1 MAQRRGPRLI
11 LASGSPR
18 RKALLRQLGVAYMVK
33 PSHIPED
40 STQKIPKRLVEELAL
55 RKAEATVKQLQG
67 APLPSPPPHRGEG
80 GRRPG
85 EGNAV
90 WVLGADTVVVLRRK
104 ILGKPTD
111 VKDAYR
117 MLYRLSNSIHQ
128 VYTGVAL
135 VEANGPRRWVTHAV
149 SHVRMKKMPLDQ
161 ILRLSQKHLDKAGA
175 YAIQDRN
182 DPYAHLVKGSYE
194 NVVGLP
200 LEVTAELLQRA
211 GFETRK
217 WKSKMEGEKRK
228 TKNEK

>member
-1 MAQRRGPRLI
+1 MASRRGPRLI

-18 RKALLRQLGVAYMVK
+18 RKALLRQLGVSYTVK

-40 STQKIPKRLVEELAL
+40 STQRIPKRLVEELAL
-55 RKAEATVKQLQG
+55 RKAEATAAMVKTG
-67 APLPSPPPHRGEG
+67 
-80 GRRPG
+80 
-85 EGNAV
+85 
-90 WVLGADTVVVLRRK
+90 WILGADTVVVLGRK
-104 ILGKPTD
+104 ILGKPKD
-111 VKDAYR
+111 LKDAYR

-135 VEANGPRRWVTHAV
+135 IEASGSRRWVSHAV

-182 DPYAHLVKGSYE
+182 DPYAYLIKGSYE

-200 LEVTAELLQRA
+200 LDVTRELLRKA
-211 GFETRK
+211 GFKIRT
-217 WKSKMEGEKRK
+217 
-228 TKNEK
+228 

>member
-18 RKALLRQLGVAYMVK
+18 RKALLRQLGVSYTVK
-33 PSHIPED
+33 ASHVSED
-40 STQKIPKRLVEELAL
+40 SNQAIPRRLVEELAL
-55 RKAEATVKQLQG
+55 RKAEATAKLLASLG
-67 APLPSPPPHRGEG
+67 RGIKGEG
-80 GRRPG
+80 T
-85 EGNAV
+85 AV
-90 WVLGADTVVVLRRK
+90 WVLGADTIVVLGRK
-104 ILGKPTD
+104 ILGKPKD

-117 MLYRLSNSIHQ
+117 MLYRLSNSVHQ

-135 VEANGPRRWVTHAV
+135 VEANGARRWVTHAV

-182 DPYAHLVKGSYE
+182 DPYAHLVRGSYE

-200 LEVTAELLQRA
+200 LDVTEKLLRKA
-211 GFETRK
+211 GFK
-217 WKSKMEGEKRK
+217 IKRQRGSPL
-228 TKNEK
+228 TTAGMT